1 MTRRSLN
8 SSSPNIRVTREV
20 CTCPLPSTRVTCEK
34 SVQSSLIVHTSHWLG
49 PVRIIHKTQFH
60 LYPTYSTHIYPTYST
75 HIYPTYSTHI
85 LASSVLW
92 PHRFSCITYDKCS
105 CPKCSLLS
113 LIKQLLREHS
123 TDLLE
128 SKS

>member
-8 SSSPNIRVTREV
+8 LSSPNIKVTREV
-20 CTCPLPSTRVTCEK
+20 CTCPLPSSRVPCEK

-75 HIYPTYSTHI
+75 HI

-92 PHRFSCITYDKCS
+92 PHRFSCITYDKCSCVTYDKCS